1 MSARKQIRIGIDG
14 RVLMHYEMRGFA
26 RYTVEVLRAL
36 KENAGERIA
45 LYSFSP
51 GPIAPEFAAVLD
63 IKAIVFPARREI
75 LWEQIELP
83 KQLRRE
89 RIEVFHATANRG
101 LPYRRVCGYVLT
113 CHDVIDRMSEY
124 CEGENWR
131 GALRKRY
138 SDFISRRSAS
148 RYITVSNY
156 SKQDISRFHGLAEKR
171 VVVIYNAAHTRFYER
186 LTAEPLAR
194 ARGKYSLP
202 AVYFLFLG
210 GFDKRKNVGTLLD
223 AFSQLSPDVP
233 PLVLAGEHKWGFGE
247 IQAKI
252 RDLRL
257 QGRVLCP
264 DQIDDADLPAIY
276 QSALA
281 LVHPSRYEGF
291 GLQLVEAMASGIPV
305 LASETTSLPEV
316 LEGSGLLFN
325 PEDASSI
332 ARQMERIFRDPALQ
346 AAIAEKCRHRGGFFS
361 WEKAAVQTLEVYEQV
376 LGLNAQ
382 DPVECGQKAVLSGR
396 SR

>member
-1 MSARKQIRIGIDG
+1 
-14 RVLMHYEMRGFA
+14 MHYEMRGFA

-51 GPIAPEFAAVLD
+51 GPIAPEFTALLD
-63 IKAIVFPARREI
+63 IKAVVLRERREI

-89 RIEVFHATANRG
+89 RIDVYHATANRG
-101 LPYRRVCGYVLT
+101 LPYHRVCPYVAT

-124 CEGENWR
+124 CEGENLR

-156 SKQDISRFHGLAEKR
+156 SKQDICRFHGLAEER
-171 VVVIYNAAHTRFYER
+171 VVVIYNAAHTRFYET

-202 AVYFLFLG
+202 PVYFLFLG

-252 RDLRL
+252 RELRL
-257 QGRVLCP
+257 QGRVLYP
-264 DQIDDADLPAIY
+264 GQVDDADLPAIY

-305 LASETTSLPEV
+305 LASDSTSLPEV

-332 ARQMERIFRDPALQ
+332 ARQMENIARNPTLRT
-346 AAIAEKCRHRGGFFS
+346 AIAEKSRRRGRFFS
-361 WEKAAVQTLEVYEQV
+361 WQKAAAQTLEVYEQV
-376 LGLNAQ
+376 LGLKTE
-382 DPVECGQKAVLSGR
+382 DPVACNQKAALSGH